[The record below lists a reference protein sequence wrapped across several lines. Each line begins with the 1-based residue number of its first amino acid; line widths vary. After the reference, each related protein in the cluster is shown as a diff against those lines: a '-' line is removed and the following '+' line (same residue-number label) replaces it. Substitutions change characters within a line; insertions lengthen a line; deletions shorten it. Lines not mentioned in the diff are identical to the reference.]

1 MNEKTR
7 QQVNS
12 YIENMKWERINR
24 AGVRQT
30 MLGIVDQ
37 FTETD
42 TLTPGQV
49 NALRRT
55 CLWTNYERP
64 VRNTATW
71 RSVGKSGPLRG

>member
-12 YIENMKWERINR
+12 YIHNMKWERINK

-42 TLTPGQV
+42 TLTPAQV
-49 NALRRT
+49 DALRRT
-55 CLWTNYERP
+55 CTWTNSDRT
-64 VRNTATW
+64 VTNTATW